1 MLVPDEGEQ
10 WAVDKLQSVAPNSNA
25 TANVLF
31 VGTGATAETE
41 GITMTTAKASE
52 VSEARVTGTL
62 SQPAADTD
70 RLDAT
75 MTFAGTKTVT
85 QAGRTNQ
92 ATKGGAGETLYTYA
106 LYTGIPVE
114 NLDSVQYLL
123 DVVAGGA

>member
-1 MLVPDEGEQ
+1 MAVVPDQGEQ
-10 WAVDKLQSVAPNSNA
+10 WNVDKVQDVAPISNA
-25 TANVLF
+25 RMNVLA
-31 VGTGATAETE
+31 VGTGATAEAETV
-41 GITMTTAKASE
+41 TMASLTE

-85 QAGRTNQ
+85 QAARTN
-92 ATKGGAGETLYTYA
+92 TTTVGGAGQTMYFYA

-114 NLDSVQYLL
+114 SGDSVQYLL
-123 DVVAGGA
+123 DVVTAGA